1 MTRFRRFED
10 AALAGRV
17 KRLQRSELD
26 LQARLNEQIA
36 EADRAGRWA
45 PTDPRCRRLSAL
57 LKTVRTERQAT
68 EQERERR
75 HDAGRPSVKILD
87 ANSRSMQSNDLGSS

>member
-1 MTRFRRFED
+1 MRPEVDTEGIRMRTLDRLTTHRFP
-10 AALAGRV
+10 
-17 KRLQRSELD
+17 
-26 LQARLNEQIA
+26 IA

-45 PTDPRCRRLSAL
+45 STDPRCKRLSAL

-75 HDAGRPSVKILD
+75 QDAGRPSVKVLD
-87 ANSRSMQSNDLGSS
+87 ASSRSMQSNDLGRS